1 MLEIK
6 NNDQTSAC
14 RMLVIGVGGAGN
26 NAVNR
31 MIDEKI
37 GGVDFLAVN
46 TDSQALQLSKS
57 PRILQIGKDGLGAGA
72 NPAKGQ
78 KAAEDSQDEIADALK
93 EVDMVF
99 VTCGMGGGTGTGA
112 APVIAKIAKD
122 MGILTIAVVTKPFK
136 FEGKKRMENAL
147 NGIERMSEGVDTMIV
162 IPNEKLRS
170 LPNNDEMDFKEGMKK
185 ADEVLQ
191 QAVQGIT
198 DLIVHAGDINLD
210 FADLQTAMKDKGVAH
225 IGIGAADGEERA
237 KKAVQQAVESPLLET
252 TIKGAT
258 DVVVNVSGHV
268 TLKDSEIV
276 GDYIQEIT
284 GEDVNVIYGVYI
296 DESKGD
302 LMQVT
307 VIATGMK
314 DPGTAVPQQGRAPL
328 TMGQGNKVYPEF
340 MQDTKNL
347 IPTPQV
353 VVPRP
358 PIGTG
363 SLNISTPGS
372 IPVAPV
378 QPQQP
383 QQPYE
388 SLRRPGG
395 RKTIDVPDFLNRSK
409 KK

>member
-6 NNDQTSAC
+6 NNGQTTSC
-14 RMLVIGVGGAGN
+14 RLLVIGVGGAGN

-72 NPAKGQ
+72 VPAKGQ

-112 APVIAKIAKD
+112 APVIARIAKD
-122 MGILTIAVVTKPFK
+122 MGILTVGVVTKPFK
-136 FEGKKRMENAL
+136 FEGKKRMDNAIG
-147 NGIERMSEGVDTMIV
+147 GIERMAEGVDTMIV

-170 LPNNDEMDFKEGMKK
+170 LPNNDELDFKEGMKK

-198 DLIVHAGDINLD
+198 DLIVNAGDINLD

-258 DVVVNVSGHV
+258 DVVLNVSGHV
-268 TLKDSEIV
+268 TMKDTEIV
-276 GDYIQEIT
+276 GDYIQELT
-284 GEDVNVIYGVYI
+284 GEDVNVIYGI
-296 DESKGD
+296 LNDESKGD
-302 LMQVT
+302 LLQVT

-314 DPGTAVPQQGRAPL
+314 EPGNGQQPVKTAAVPGYGNPVTNGVTRTVPQFNNTVQRP
-328 TMGQGNKVYPEF
+328 TMQ
-340 MQDTKNL
+340 
-347 IPTPQV
+347 
-353 VVPRP
+353 
-358 PIGTG
+358 GTG
-363 SLNISTPGS
+363 GFSLPSQR
-372 IPVAPV
+372 PVAPA
-378 QPQQP
+378 QGFDTL
-383 QQPYE
+383 
-388 SLRRPGG
+388 SRPGG
-395 RKTIDVPDFLNRSK
+395 LNLSGTRKSYDVPDFLNKSRK
-409 KK
+409 KS

>member
-1 MLEIK
+1 
-6 NNDQTSAC
+6 
-14 RMLVIGVGGAGN
+14 MLVIGVGGAGN

-314 DPGTAVPQQGRAPL
+314 DPGAAVPQQGRAPL

>member
-6 NNDQTSAC
+6 NNGQSSAC

-147 NGIERMSEGVDTMIV
+147 GGIERMSEGVDTMIV

-258 DVVVNVSGHV
+258 DVVLNVSGHV

-307 VIATGMK
+307 VIATGMR
-314 DPGTAVPQQGRAPL
+314 DPSATPQPQPKAPL
-328 TMGQGNKVYPEF
+328 PITTGNKVYPGF
-340 MQDTKNL
+340 MQDTQTRIQTGTARPQMGAAGNIN
-347 IPTPQV
+347 IPA
-353 VVPRP
+353 
-358 PIGTG
+358 TG
-363 SLNISTPGS
+363 NIHPTLTT
-372 IPVAPV
+372 A
-378 QPQQP
+378 QPNA

-388 SLRRPGG
+388 PLRRPGG

>member
-6 NNDQTSAC
+6 NNGQTSAC

-147 NGIERMSEGVDTMIV
+147 GGIERMSEGVDTMIV

-170 LPNNDEMDFKEGMKK
+170 LPNNNEMDFKEGMKK

-258 DVVVNVSGHV
+258 DVVLNVSGHV

-314 DPGTAVPQQGRAPL
+314 DPGAAAPQPAKTPLPMTQGS
-328 TMGQGNKVYPEF
+328 KVYPGF
-340 MQDTKNL
+340 MQDAQTRV
-347 IPTPQV
+347 PTPVVRPQV
-353 VVPRP
+353 PGATGAVNIP
-358 PIGTG
+358 PVN
-363 SLNISTPGS
+363 NIPS
-372 IPVAPV
+372 APA
-378 QPQQP
+378 

-388 SLRRPGG
+388 PLRRPGG

>member
-1 MLEIK
+1 
-6 NNDQTSAC
+6 
-14 RMLVIGVGGAGN
+14 MLVIGVGGAGN

-147 NGIERMSEGVDTMIV
+147 SGIERMSEGVDTMIV

-276 GDYIQEIT
+276 GDYITEIT

-314 DPGTAVPQQGRAPL
+314 DPSAVAPQQGRVPL
-328 TMGQGNKVYPEF
+328 NMAQGNKPYPDF
-340 MQDTKNL
+340 RQDTRNL

-353 VVPRP
+353 VPPRP
-358 PIGTG
+358 PIGAGT
-363 SLNISTPGS
+363 LNISTPGGL
-372 IPVAPV
+372 PVAPV

>member
-1 MLEIK
+1 
-6 NNDQTSAC
+6 
-14 RMLVIGVGGAGN
+14 MLVIGVGGAGN

-147 NGIERMSEGVDTMIV
+147 SGIERMSEGVDTMIV

-276 GDYIQEIT
+276 GDYITEIT

-314 DPGTAVPQQGRAPL
+314 DPSATAPQQGRAPL
-328 TMGQGNKVYPEF
+328 PVGQGNKVYPEF

-353 VVPRP
+353 VPPRP
-358 PIGTG
+358 PISAGT
-363 SLNISTPGS
+363 LNLSTPGS
-372 IPVAPV
+372 LPTAPV
-378 QPQQP
+378 QPQQT
-383 QQPYE
+383 YE

>member
-6 NNDQTSAC
+6 NNGQTSAC
-14 RMLVIGVGGAGN
+14 RMLVVGVGGAGN

-78 KAAEDSQDEIADALK
+78 KAAEDSQDEITDALK

-147 NGIERMSEGVDTMIV
+147 GGIERMAEGVDTMIV

-314 DPGTAVPQQGRAPL
+314 DPAAQAQPQVKSPLPL
-328 TMGQGNKVYPEF
+328 TQGTKVYPGF
-340 MQDTKNL
+340 GQDTQR
-347 IPTPQV
+347 IPTPI
-353 VVPRP
+353 PRP
-358 PIGTG
+358 AVSGTAAPAG
-363 SLNISTPGS
+363 NLNIPVPGTTAGSS
-372 IPVAPV
+372 IPTSAT
-378 QPQQP
+378 
-383 QQPYE
+383 QPYE
-388 SLRRPGG
+388 PLRRPAG

>member
-6 NNDQTSAC
+6 NNGQTTAC
-14 RMLVIGVGGAGN
+14 RLLVIGVGGAGN

-72 NPAKGQ
+72 VPAKGQ

-93 EVDMVF
+93 DVDMVF

-112 APVIAKIAKD
+112 APVIARIAKD
-122 MGILTIAVVTKPFK
+122 MGILTVGVVTKPFK
-136 FEGKKRMENAL
+136 FEGKKRMDNAIG
-147 NGIERMSEGVDTMIV
+147 GIERMAEGVDTMIV

-170 LPNNDEMDFKEGMKK
+170 LPNNDELDFKEGMKK

-198 DLIVHAGDINLD
+198 DLIVNAGDINLD

-237 KKAVQQAVESPLLET
+237 KKAVQSAVESPLLET

-258 DVVVNVSGHV
+258 DVVINVSGNI
-268 TLKDSEIV
+268 TMKDTEIV
-276 GDYIQEIT
+276 GDYIQELT
-284 GEDVNVIYGVYI
+284 GEEVNVIYGVLN
-296 DESKGD
+296 DDTKGD
-302 LMQVT
+302 LLQVT

-314 DPGTAVPQQGRAPL
+314 EPGGNQQQPVKQTAVPGYGNPVTNGVTRTVPQFNNTVQRAPIQNPGGFSL
-328 TMGQGNKVYPEF
+328 PSQRPIAPTQGF
-340 MQDTKNL
+340 DTL
-347 IPTPQV
+347 
-353 VVPRP
+353 
-358 PIGTG
+358 
-363 SLNISTPGS
+363 S
-372 IPVAPV
+372 
-378 QPQQP
+378 
-383 QQPYE
+383 
-388 SLRRPGG
+388 RPGG
-395 RKTIDVPDFLNRSK
+395 LNLSGARKSYDVPDFLNKSRK
-409 KK
+409 KS

>member
-6 NNDQTSAC
+6 NNGQSSAC

-31 MIDEKI
+31 MIDENI

-93 EVDMVF
+93 DVDMVF

-147 NGIERMSEGVDTMIV
+147 GGIDRLSEGVDTMIV

-258 DVVVNVSGHV
+258 DVVLNVSGHV

-314 DPGTAVPQQGRAPL
+314 DPAMAAPVQPKAPL
-328 TMGQGNKVYPEF
+328 PVAAGTKVYPGF
-340 MQDTKNL
+340 MQDTHTQTR
-347 IPTPQV
+347 IPTPTVRPQV
-353 VVPRP
+353 
-358 PIGTG
+358 G
-363 SLNISTPGS
+363 TPGS
-372 IPVAPV
+372 IGVPPTTPLPTSAA
-378 QPQQP
+378 QPQ
-383 QQPYE
+383 PYD

>member
-147 NGIERMSEGVDTMIV
+147 SGIERMSEGVDTMIV

-314 DPGTAVPQQGRAPL
+314 DPATAAPQQGRAPL

>member
-1 MLEIK
+1 MVEIK
-6 NNDQTSAC
+6 NNGKTTVC
-14 RMLVIGVGGAGN
+14 RLLVIGVGGAGN

-57 PRILQIGKDGLGAGA
+57 PKILQIGKDGLGAGA
-72 NPAKGQ
+72 IPAKGQ
-78 KAAEDSQDEIADALK
+78 KAAEDSQDEIAEALR

-122 MGILTIAVVTKPFK
+122 MGILTVGVVTKPFK

-147 NGIERMSEGVDTMIV
+147 GGIERMAEGVDTMIV

-170 LPNNDEMDFKEGMKK
+170 LPNNDELDFKEGMKK

-198 DLIVHAGDINLD
+198 DLIVNAGQINLD
-210 FADLQTAMKDKGVAH
+210 FADLQTTMKDKGVAH

-252 TIKGAT
+252 TIRGAT
-258 DVVVNVSGHV
+258 DVVLNISGHIKM
-268 TLKDSEIV
+268 KDTEVV
-276 GDYIQEIT
+276 GDYIQELT
-284 GEDVNVIYGVYI
+284 GEDVNVIYGI
-296 DESKGD
+296 FDDESKGD
-302 LMQVT
+302 LLQVT

-314 DPGTAVPQQGRAPL
+314 DPSAQPAPQPKVSQPVYNNPITNGVTRTVPNLNNTINRTPIQNPGGFTMPSQRSTTVPQQ
-328 TMGQGNKVYPEF
+328 NF
-340 MQDTKNL
+340 DTL
-347 IPTPQV
+347 
-353 VVPRP
+353 
-358 PIGTG
+358 
-363 SLNISTPGS
+363 S
-372 IPVAPV
+372 
-378 QPQQP
+378 
-383 QQPYE
+383 
-388 SLRRPGG
+388 RPGG
-395 RKTIDVPDFLNRSK
+395 LNLGGSRKSYDVPDFLNRSK

>member
-6 NNDQTSAC
+6 NNGQTTSC
-14 RMLVIGVGGAGN
+14 RLLVIGVGGAGN

-72 NPAKGQ
+72 VPAKGQ

-112 APVIAKIAKD
+112 APIIAKIAKD
-122 MGILTIAVVTKPFK
+122 MGILTVAVVTKPFK
-136 FEGKKRMENAL
+136 FEGKKRMDNAL
-147 NGIERMSEGVDTMIV
+147 GGIERMAEGVDTMIV

-170 LPNNDEMDFKEGMKK
+170 LPNNDELDFKEGMKK

-198 DLIVHAGDINLD
+198 DLIVNAGDINLD

-258 DVVVNVSGHV
+258 DVVLNVTGHV
-268 TLKDSEIV
+268 TMKDTEIV
-276 GDYIQEIT
+276 GDYIQELT
-284 GEDVNVIYGVYI
+284 GEDVNVIYGI
-296 DESKGD
+296 LNDESKGD
-302 LMQVT
+302 LLQVT

-314 DPGTAVPQQGRAPL
+314 DPGAAAKQTAQAGSILSGTLSQGVTSRAP
-328 TMGQGNKVYPEF
+328 GQYN
-340 MQDTKNL
+340 NN
-347 IPTPQV
+347 
-353 VVPRP
+353 VPRP
-358 PIGTG
+358 AVPNAAPQAGV
-363 SLNISTPGS
+363 PG
-372 IPVAPV
+372 AR
-378 QPQQP
+378 PQANTRGLDTL
-383 QQPYE
+383 
-388 SLRRPGG
+388 SRPGG
-395 RKTIDVPDFLNRSK
+395 LNLGSVRKSYDVPDFLNRSRK
-409 KK
+409 K

>member
-6 NNDQTSAC
+6 NNGQTTAC
-14 RMLVIGVGGAGN
+14 RLLVIGVGGAGN

-72 NPAKGQ
+72 VPAKGQ

-122 MGILTIAVVTKPFK
+122 MGILTVGVVTKPFK
-136 FEGKKRMENAL
+136 FEGKKRMDNAIG
-147 NGIERMSEGVDTMIV
+147 GIERMSEGVDTMIV
-162 IPNEKLRS
+162 IPNEKLRN
-170 LPNNDEMDFKEGMKK
+170 LPNNDELDFKEGMKK

-198 DLIVHAGDINLD
+198 DLIVNAGDINLD

-258 DVVVNVSGHV
+258 DVVLNVSGHV
-268 TLKDSEIV
+268 TMKDTEIV
-276 GDYIQEIT
+276 GDYIQELT
-284 GEDVNVIYGVYI
+284 GEDVNVIYGI
-296 DESKGD
+296 LNDDSKGD
-302 LMQVT
+302 LLQVT

-314 DPGTAVPQQGRAPL
+314 EPGNIPQPQIKAPFAGGAVTQTAVNRAPGQFNPVPPRPVTQAPAGGFAAPTAPRPGTGA
-328 TMGQGNKVYPEF
+328 
-340 MQDTKNL
+340 
-347 IPTPQV
+347 
-353 VVPRP
+353 
-358 PIGTG
+358 
-363 SLNISTPGS
+363 
-372 IPVAPV
+372 APV
-378 QPQQP
+378 QG
-383 QQPYE
+383 YDTL
-388 SLRRPGG
+388 SRTGGLNLGSTRRSY
-395 RKTIDVPDFLNRSK
+395 DVPDFLNRSK
-409 KK
+409 KKS

>member
-1 MLEIK
+1 
-6 NNDQTSAC
+6 
-14 RMLVIGVGGAGN
+14 MLVIGVGGAGN

>member
-6 NNDQTSAC
+6 NNGQTTSC
-14 RMLVIGVGGAGN
+14 RLLVIGVGGAGN

-72 NPAKGQ
+72 VPAKGQ

-112 APVIAKIAKD
+112 APIIAKIAKD
-122 MGILTIAVVTKPFK
+122 MGILTVGVVTKPFK
-136 FEGKKRMENAL
+136 FEGKKRMDNAIG
-147 NGIERMSEGVDTMIV
+147 GIERMAEGVDTMIV

-170 LPNNDEMDFKEGMKK
+170 LPNNDELDFKEGMKK

-198 DLIVHAGDINLD
+198 DLIVNAGDINLD

-258 DVVVNVSGHV
+258 DVVLNVSGHV
-268 TLKDSEIV
+268 TMKDTEIV
-276 GDYIQEIT
+276 GDYIQELT
-284 GEDVNVIYGVYI
+284 GEDVNVIYGI
-296 DESKGD
+296 LNDDSKGD
-302 LMQVT
+302 LLQVT

-314 DPGTAVPQQGRAPL
+314 EPGNAPQQRTQAGSILQNSFNQGGAVRNPGQYNPAVPHTPAAP
-328 TMGQGNKVYPEF
+328 GSAPG
-340 MQDTKNL
+340 
-347 IPTPQV
+347 
-353 VVPRP
+353 VVPGRP
-358 PIGTG
+358 GVPPARGLDTL
-363 SLNISTPGS
+363 S
-372 IPVAPV
+372 
-378 QPQQP
+378 
-383 QQPYE
+383 
-388 SLRRPGG
+388 RPGG
-395 RKTIDVPDFLNRSK
+395 LNLGSVRKSYDVPDFLNRSRK
-409 KK
+409 K

>member
-6 NNDQTSAC
+6 NNGQTSAC

-147 NGIERMSEGVDTMIV
+147 GGIERMSEGVDTMIV

-258 DVVVNVSGHV
+258 DVVLNVSGHV

-314 DPGTAVPQQGRAPL
+314 DPGAVTPQPVKTPLPMTQG
-328 TMGQGNKVYPEF
+328 GKVYPGF
-340 MQDTKNL
+340 MQDAQTRV
-347 IPTPQV
+347 PTPV
-353 VVPRP
+353 VRTPVTGAQGGVNIP
-358 PIGTG
+358 PVN
-363 SLNISTPGS
+363 SS
-372 IPVAPV
+372 IPATPAA
-378 QPQQP
+378 